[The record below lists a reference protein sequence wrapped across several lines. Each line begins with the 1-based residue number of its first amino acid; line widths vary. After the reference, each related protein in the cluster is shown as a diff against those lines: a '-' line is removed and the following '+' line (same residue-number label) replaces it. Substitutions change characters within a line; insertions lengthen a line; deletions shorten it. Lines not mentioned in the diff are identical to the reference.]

1 MKSLRIG
8 CQLYLY
14 TIIIDCAN
22 PVVIFKA
29 EDAGL
34 KGTELTELNKN
45 QKFIDIVTY
54 VRGMSAKL
62 CGLVD
67 KWEDAATKSTYMPFV
82 GIVSKP
88 QSYKDMDGN
97 FVDEKEMSIC
107 CRSFITKMH
116 RAYPIAAS
124 IATSAA
130 ACIPG
135 TVANE
140 CVCPRGSK
148 EDVILG
154 HAGGYTTVNIKT
166 EGEQIL
172 SGTVIRTACPI
183 MKGTLWVEI

>member
-1 MKSLRIG
+1 
-8 CQLYLY
+8 
-14 TIIIDCAN
+14 
-22 PVVIFKA
+22 
-29 EDAGL
+29 
-34 KGTELTELNKN
+34 
-45 QKFIDIVTY
+45 
-54 VRGMSAKL
+54 
-62 CGLVD
+62 
-67 KWEDAATKSTYMPFV
+67 MPFV

-97 FVDEKEMSIC
+97 FIDEKEMSIC